1 MSVAVYC
8 SPVWTVSALR
18 LMVGVCVDV
27 GNWYGTATDN
37 AYPKATPSTNAIKL
51 MAMTRADAVLSP
63 QFPFCSVLIIWFV
76 VMVRILN

>member
-1 MSVAVYC
+1 MAVYS
-8 SPVWTVSALR
+8 SPVLIEVSLR
-18 LMVGVCVDV
+18 LIEGFCVDVV